1 MLVRQ
6 AMVKQQPFEFN
17 TYNTECITDFNTEL
31 AIPLGKKK
39 HCKNTGGLCLLKCS
53 NENLAYFWNRNENTS
68 SFFFHFP
75 ICGMLVLEFFPTKN
89 YKSDNY

>member
-68 SFFFHFP
+68 SFFFSFSN
-75 ICGMLVLEFFPTKN
+75 LWNAST
-89 YKSDNY
+89 

>member
-39 HCKNTGGLCLLKCS
+39 LCKNTTVEMLQRKFKFSTLL
-53 NENLAYFWNRNENTS
+53 E
-68 SFFFHFP
+68 
-75 ICGMLVLEFFPTKN
+75 
-89 YKSDNY
+89 

>member
-68 SFFFHFP
+68 SFFFHFQ
-75 ICGMLVLEFFPTKN
+75 MNFFLPKVISQTRVGDIG
-89 YKSDNY
+89 S